1 MDKTKGRKRILFVCG
16 VFYPEPVVSAR
27 LQTDLARKLAEQYT
41 ITVLRPRPSRP
52 KGFSFPE
59 YDYAALPF
67 KVIETDSYTCPA
79 SSLLGRFRES
89 ISHGRW
95 CARYIR
101 QHHDEIDFIYND
113 SWHLF
118 GVYLVAKA
126 ANKYGIPY
134 MTPVQDVYP
143 ESLASKLPDIK
154 PLKWLVNQMLSPL
167 DYYSLS
173 HAVCVQT
180 NSEKMADYLSES
192 RRLNRKRFLVVRN
205 WQDEKP
211 FVDFAK
217 KGRVQSEIAPFT
229 FMYMGNVGPLAGI
242 ELLFDAFADAN
253 LKGARL
259 VIAGSG
265 PAKASLECKAK
276 NYSCNIEF
284 CEVPS
289 GMVPET
295 QAKADVLLLPV
306 RKGYAKFSVPS
317 KLAAYMFSAKP
328 IIASVDNDSDTA
340 ECVKKS
346 GAGWVVGPED
356 ISSLSKA
363 MQQAYNESPEVLA
376 LKSKS
381 GFDYAMKEFLKEKN
395 IDIICRVF
403 EQKLTMN

>member
-1 MDKTKGRKRILFVCG
+1 MSRKSILFVCG

-41 ITVLRPRPSRP
+41 VTVLRPRPTRP
-52 KGFSFPE
+52 KGFSFPD
-59 YDYAALPF
+59 YDYSALPF

-118 GVYLVAKA
+118 GVYLVARM

-134 MTPVQDVYP
+134 ITPVQDVYP

-154 PLKWLVNQMLSPL
+154 PLKWFVMRLLSPL
-167 DYYSLS
+167 DYYALS

-192 RRLNRKRFLVVRN
+192 RHIDRRKFVVVRN

-211 FVDFAK
+211 FIDYAQRGK
-217 KGRVQSEIAPFT
+217 EQSSSAPFT
-229 FMYMGNVGPLAGI
+229 FMYLGNVGPLAGI
-242 ELLFDAFADAN
+242 EVLFDAFAKADI
-253 LKGARL
+253 KGARL

-265 PAKASLECKAK
+265 PAKTSLAYKAK
-276 NYSCNIEF
+276 NYSCNIVF
-284 CEVPS
+284 WDVPT

-295 QAKADVLLLPV
+295 QAKADVMLLPV

-328 IIASVDNDSDTA
+328 IIASVDDDSDTA
-340 ECVKKS
+340 ECVEKS
-346 GAGWVVGPED
+346 GAGWVVHPED
-356 ISSLSKA
+356 IVSLSKA
-363 MQQAYNESPEVLA
+363 MQQAYNEPSEVLVS
-376 LKSKS
+376 KGKS
-381 GFDYAMKEFLKEKN
+381 GFDYAMKEFLKERN
-395 IDIICRVF
+395 IDIICRAF

>member
-1 MDKTKGRKRILFVCG
+1 MSKKRILFVCG

-27 LQTDLARKLAEQYT
+27 LQTDLARKLSENHSV
-41 ITVLRPRPSRP
+41 TVLRPHPTRPG
-52 KGFSFPE
+52 GFSFPD
-59 YDYAALPF
+59 YDYSTLPF
-67 KVIETDSYTCPA
+67 EVIETDSYTCPA
-79 SSLLGRFRES
+79 SSLSGRFRES

-95 CARYIR
+95 CARYIC

-134 MTPVQDVYP
+134 ITPVQDVYP

-167 DYYSLS
+167 DYYALS

-192 RRLNRKRFLVVRN
+192 RRLDRNRFVVVRN

-211 FVDFAK
+211 FVDYAR
-217 KGRVQSEIAPFT
+217 KGLEQSEIEPFT

-242 ELLFDAFADAN
+242 EVLFDAFADAN

-265 PAKASLECKAK
+265 PAKASLERKAK

-284 CEVPS
+284 CEVPT

-340 ECVKKS
+340 ECVEKS
-346 GAGWVVGPED
+346 GAGWVVEPED
-356 ISSLSKA
+356 AKA
-363 MQQAYNESPEVLA
+363 LAGCMKQAFITSGDVLNQ
-376 LKSKS
+376 KGEN
-381 GFDYAMKEFLKEKN
+381 GFGYAMKFFSKKQN
-395 IDIICRVF
+395 IATLNHVCEEI
-403 EQKLTMN
+403 MNRI